1 MDKEKELKSLEKL
14 AELIGT
20 IAEELNEKT
29 EETTT
34 TSQEILEDLSEVL
47 SMLLPRE
54 RQVLTLLFELNDG
67 NLKTFDEVGKLLD
80 ISRERVRQIEIK
92 AIMKIKKFIKN
103 KNAEKSEQTAENK

>member
-20 IAEELNEKT
+20 IAEELDEKT

-54 RQVLTLLFELNDG
+54 RQVLTLRFGFKDG
-67 NLKTFDEVGKLLD
+67 NKKTLDEVGKLLD
-80 ISRERVRQIEIK
+80 ISKERVRQIEAK
-92 AIMKIKKFIKN
+92 ALRKLRNPQRLMNLTKTDIGVK
-103 KNAEKSEQTAENK
+103 